1 MPVLY
6 FEENAVVVTLDRY
19 SVSVAENETVKIKAT
34 VYGAELNAVE
44 FVSSDSEIA
53 TVDSKSTD
61 TENNTVEAT
70 VSVIKIGNAE
80 ISVKIGE
87 KTYAVCMIQG
97 VATVKS
103 IADNAPEIHLE
114 GNNVVAEGAANMTIF
129 NMQGVRMA
137 SADSDRISV
146 DTLAKGA
153 YIAVAT
159 MNDGNHTATK
169 IIVR

>member
-1 MPVLY
+1 
-6 FEENAVVVTLDRY
+6 
-19 SVSVAENETVKIKAT
+19 
-34 VYGAELNAVE
+34 
-44 FVSSDSEIA
+44 
-53 TVDSKSTD
+53 
-61 TENNTVEAT
+61 
-70 VSVIKIGNAE
+70 
-80 ISVKIGE
+80 
-87 KTYAVCMIQG
+87 MIQG
-97 VATVKS
+97 VASVKS